1 MEKEGGNRER
11 MRKCRESIS
20 LHFLIFSPFPPHFLI
35 LPPFPRSPAARLQRF
50 VQPCNIT
57 IMPMVLLYLFPN
69 NHVTVFY
76 WANWDSTP
84 FEINMT
90 IGKGTPM
97 HFVLNSWSPVTL
109 NDQVKLVIPGQ
120 FGAALYNLWIVFIIL
135 WVVNFLFA
143 NNQVGLQAPV

>member
-1 MEKEGGNRER
+1 M
-11 MRKCRESIS
+11 
-20 LHFLIFSPFPPHFLI
+20 
-35 LPPFPRSPAARLQRF
+35 
-50 VQPCNIT
+50 
-57 IMPMVLLYLFPN
+57 LLYLFPN
-69 NHVTVFY
+69 NHVAGFY

-90 IGKGTPM
+90 IRKGTPM

-120 FGAALYNLWIVFIIL
+120 FGAALYNLRIVFFNLWIL

-143 NNQVGLQAPV
+143 HIQVGLQAPV